1 MARRSAVRHGP
12 EAEAQVPG
20 GGADT
25 PAAGGGYASYGDTWD
40 ARQGGKRHRGRTRA
54 GGWSGAGGR
63 WLIWVGRI
71 ILWAFILVVLV
82 NGIRAP
88 FERFTAPAPGPNA
101 RDTGPTSTFPTAAA
115 SAYALQFAEVYL
127 NHDEAKAAEW
137 EQQMKAFLPEGVD
150 PRLGWNGKGTMK
162 LQSAQIDGVDVRD
175 ANNASV
181 TVLAQADGRYFRL
194 AVPVYSKGG
203 AFVISGRPA
212 MLPPLPRAVPPEAA
226 TISRDNALETKL
238 QETLGGFFRAYGS
251 GDTVSLKQF
260 SDNAAI
266 TSMNGALNF
275 FALKE
280 IVVPAGSGPKR
291 QVTTTVVWQVP
302 PSAGRGG
309 TSGELEQ
316 TYELTMVEKD
326 GKWYVREIRGSTQP
340 AGS

>member
-1 MARRSAVRHGP
+1 MARRSAVRHGS

-20 GGADT
+20 GGT
-25 PAAGGGYASYGDTWD
+25 EMPVAGGGHASYGDPWD
-40 ARQGGKRHRGRTRA
+40 APHGGTRHRGRNRA

-63 WLIWVGRI
+63 WLIWVGRV
-71 ILWAFILVVLV
+71 ILWAFIVVVLV

-88 FERFTAPAPGPNA
+88 FERFTAPPPGSDA
-101 RDTGPTSTFPTAAA
+101 REATPASTFPTAAA

-137 EQQMKAFLPEGVD
+137 EQQMKPFLAEGVD

-162 LQSAQIDGVDVRD
+162 LQSAQIGGVEVRD
-175 ANNASV
+175 VNNASV
-181 TVLAQADGRYFRL
+181 TVLAQAEGRYFRL
-194 AVPVYSKGG
+194 AVPVYSKDG

-212 MLPPLPRAVPPEAA
+212 MLPPLPRAVPPQAA

-251 GDTVSLKQF
+251 GDTVALKQF

-266 TSMNGALNF
+266 ASMNGALNF
-275 FALKE
+275 FTLKE

-302 PSAGRGG
+302 SSAGQTG
-309 TSGELEQ
+309 TGGELEQ

>member
-20 GGADT
+20 GGSEMS
-25 PAAGGGYASYGDTWD
+25 AAGGGYASYGDPWD
-40 ARQGGKRHRGRTRA
+40 AGHGGKRKRGRSRS

-88 FERFTAPAPGPNA
+88 FERFTAPPPGSGSRGATPA
-101 RDTGPTSTFPTAAA
+101 STFPTAAA

-137 EQQMKAFLPEGVD
+137 EQQMKTFLPEGVD
-150 PRLGWNGKGTMK
+150 PRLGWNGKGAMK
-162 LQSAQIDGVDVRD
+162 LQSAQIDGIEVRD

-181 TVLAQADGRYFRL
+181 TVLAQADGRQFRL
-194 AVPVYSKGG
+194 AVPVYTKGG

-212 MLPPLPRAVPPEAA
+212 MLPPLARANLPQAA
-226 TISRDNALETKL
+226 NISRDNALETKL

-251 GDTVSLKQF
+251 GDTVSLRQF
-260 SDNAAI
+260 SDNVAI

-302 PSAGRGG
+302 PSAQQASAG
-309 TSGELEQ
+309 GELEQ